1 MELML
6 STPLL
11 LSFPDSQTQAQA
23 LAETLGLEHAAI
35 DRHVFPDGE
44 SRLRLPAELPRRLLL
59 YRSLHYPND
68 KLVELQLVTAAA
80 RAAGVQH
87 ITLVAPYLCYMR
99 QDTAFQPGEIISQT
113 HIGRWLAGQ
122 INALITV
129 DPHLHRVHH
138 LADAVPVEPALSLS
152 AAGLLGAYIAGRCEN
167 PLLLGPDEE
176 SAQWLDQ
183 AAQAAGAEAAL
194 AHKLRRGD
202 REVRITLPERD
213 FSGREVVLIDD
224 IASTGHTL
232 AETAA
237 AILARGARS
246 VDAALTHAL
255 FAGDALERLRAAG
268 IHRVWSTDS
277 IPHPSNVIPLA
288 PLLATALRERRLA

>member
-1 MELML
+1 M
-6 STPLL
+6 SGTPQL
-11 LSFPDSQTQAQA
+11 LSFPDSQAQAQT

-44 SRLRLPAELPRRLLL
+44 SRLRLPVELPPRLIL

-80 RAAGVQH
+80 RAAGVRH

-99 QDTAFQPGEIISQT
+99 QDTAFQPGEVVSQA
-113 HIGRWLAGQ
+113 HIGRWLAAQ
-122 INALITV
+122 VDALITV

-138 LADAVPVEPALSLS
+138 LAEAVPVDPAVSLS
-152 AAGLLGAYIAGRCEN
+152 AAGLLGTYIAGQCKT

-183 AAQAAGAEAAL
+183 AAHAAGAEAGL
-194 AHKLRRGD
+194 AHKQRRGD
-202 REVRITLPERD
+202 REVHITLPEQD
-213 FSGREVVLIDD
+213 FSGRQVVLIDD

-232 AETAA
+232 AETTAA
-237 AILARGARS
+237 VLARGARS

-268 IHRVWSTDS
+268 IRRVWSTDS
-277 IPHPSNVIPLA
+277 IPHTSNVIPLA
-288 PLLATALRERRLA
+288 PLLAAALREHRLV